1 MNISK
6 RDKKFLIGGILAIL
20 LFLVFN
26 YIITPFVES
35 EQNIREGTAQKE
47 ITLRKFETVIASRAE
62 VEKQLAQVRR
72 KQSQLNAKLFT
83 GSTSSLA
90 AAEMQKMLEKI
101 STTHGLE
108 LKSVKVQDAE
118 KEGDLLTIP
127 LEIRLQT
134 DLERTR
140 KFLADVE
147 KSQKYLIVP
156 SLKIS
161 VQNQRDPKEVIVT
174 MVVTG
179 FFMKEEPGKEKGK
192 EKKV

>member
-6 RDKKFLIGGILAIL
+6 RDKRFLIIGALALL

-26 YIITPFVES
+26 YVITPFIES
-35 EQNIREGTAQKE
+35 EKNIREGTEQKE
-47 ITLRKFETVIASRAE
+47 MTLQKFEKIITERPE
-62 VEKQLAQVRR
+62 VEKQLAQIKR
-72 KQSQLNAKLFT
+72 KQSQLNAKLLT
-83 GSTSSLA
+83 GSTPSLA

-101 STTHGLE
+101 SSTHDLE

-118 KEGDLLTIP
+118 KEGDFLTIP

-134 DLERTR
+134 DLDRTR
-140 KFLADVE
+140 KFLADIE
-147 KSQKYLIVP
+147 KNQKYLIVP
-156 SLKIS
+156 TLKIS
-161 VQNQRDPKEVIVT
+161 VQNQREPKEVIVT

-179 FFMKEEPGKEKGK
+179 FFMKEEPDK

>member
-6 RDKKFLIGGILAIL
+6 RDKRFLIIGGLAML
-20 LFLVFN
+20 LFVIYN
-26 YIITPFVES
+26 YIITPFIES
-35 EQNIREGTAQKE
+35 EQNIREGTEQKE
-47 ITLRKFETVIASRAE
+47 MTLQKFERIITERTE

-72 KQSQLNAKLFT
+72 KQTQLNAKLLT
-83 GSTSSLA
+83 GSTPSLA

-101 STTHGLE
+101 SSTHDLE
-108 LKSVKVQDAE
+108 LKSVKVQDGE
-118 KEGDLLTIP
+118 KEGDFLTIP

-140 KFLADVE
+140 KFLADIE
-147 KSQKYLIVP
+147 KNQKYLIVP
-156 SLKIS
+156 TLKIS
-161 VQNQRDPKEVIVT
+161 VQNQREPKEVIVT

-179 FFMKEEPGKEKGK
+179 FFMKEEPDK

>member
-6 RDKKFLIGGILAIL
+6 RDKRFLTVGAAALL
-20 LFLVFN
+20 LFLISN
-26 YIITPFVES
+26 YIIMPFIES
-35 EQNIREGTAQKE
+35 EREIRDGTEQKE
-47 ITLRKFETVIASRAE
+47 VTLEKFEKIIAGRAE
-62 VEKQLAQVRR
+62 VEKQLAQVKR
-72 KQSQLNAKLFT
+72 KQTQLNSKLLT
-83 GSTSSLA
+83 GSTPSLA

-101 STTHGLE
+101 SGVHDLE
-108 LKSVKVQDAE
+108 LKSVKIQDGE
-118 KEGDLLTIP
+118 KQGDLLTIP

-140 KFLADVE
+140 KFLADIE
-147 KSQKYLIVP
+147 KNQKYLIVP

-179 FFMKEEPGKEKGK
+179 FFMKEAAVKGEKA
-192 EKKV
+192 